1 MAENGEANPGA
12 TALRLDR
19 QLCFMLYACSRAMTK
34 AYQPMLKALGITYP
48 QYLVLMVLWEW
59 AEVSPR
65 EASVSALGLRLQ
77 LDSGTLTP
85 LLKRLEGQ
93 GFLVRERDTEDER
106 RVLVRA
112 TPLGLALEADALA
125 WVSGGAEALEAG
137 GPDVDGLR
145 SQLQVLHKALLSL
158 SV

>member
-1 MAENGEANPGA
+1 MLDGDEVDLGS

-34 AYQPMLKALGITYP
+34 AYQPMLRALGITYP

-59 AEVSPR
+59 SEAEPKES
-65 EASVSALGLRLQ
+65 SVSALGLRLQ

-93 GFLVRERDTEDER
+93 GFLIRERDVADER

-112 TPLGLALEADALA
+112 TASGLALEARALE
-125 WVSGGAEALEAG
+125 WVKGGAEALEAG
-137 GPDVDGLR
+137 APGVAELR
-145 SQLQVLHKALLSL
+145 AQLQVLHKTLLSL
-158 SV
+158 TA